1 MIFSAVYILSA
12 FSYFNQNYP
21 MLLASLLLWVM
32 MVPVDSL
39 SYIIS
44 WICSCINIIKEKES
58 GSIGIA
64 VRNSENEYYT
74 IQVSKTDK
82 HENLL
87 NSISDQIF
95 VIKTDSDSYS
105 IGIATGKTNLIE
117 SIWIDSDC
125 RHLRENSLRCLKYF
139 SQLLQHI
146 LYNIYCSGYWIL

>member
-1 MIFSAVYILSA
+1 
-12 FSYFNQNYP
+12 

-125 RHLRENSLRCLKYF
+125 RQSPALLCGISDCRHLRENSLRCLKYF